1 MLDLINAERANA
13 GVAPLVLGDNIAA
26 QVHAEGSLEGCYS
39 SQWSADGLKSGAR
52 YSLAG
57 GYQSSYTV
65 VQGTDYCSPLNQASI
80 LFLVK
85 DEIRD
90 NVDSLLEESEG
101 SKIRENLINEQYR
114 KLNIGLAWDLFGSY
128 IHVVLQLESDYIEY
142 DQLPAIENG
151 ILTLSGRVKNGINL
165 DGGKELSVAV
175 SYNPQPQPLT
185 AGQIARVYSADSGP
199 RVAAIRRPPG
209 EGRHYSEDEYTR
221 MYNPCP
227 SPYDIA
233 ADAPAP
239 GSRDEASDIFD
250 AAREKCLAIRA
261 DEEGGVEITVPR
273 ITATEWDVEGDA
285 FAVAAD
291 LGEVVQRHG
300 NGLYDV
306 TVWGSLDGEDVVIS
320 EYVIFHGVTPP
331 DSYYPN

>member
-1 MLDLINAERANA
+1 MLDLINAERASA
-13 GVAPLVLGDNIAA
+13 GVAPLVLGNNIAA

-39 SQWSADGLKSGAR
+39 SIWSADGLKSEAR

-57 GYQSSYTV
+57 GYQANTIMVS
-65 VQGTDYCSPLNQASI
+65 GTDYCSPLNQASI

-90 NVDSLLEESEG
+90 EVEDFLERSG
-101 SKIRENLINEQYR
+101 FRENLIDEQYR
-114 KLNIGLAWDLFGSY
+114 KLNVGLAWDLFGSY
-128 IHVVLQLESDYIEY
+128 THVVLQLEGDFIEY

-165 DGGKELSVAV
+165 DGGKELSATVF
-175 SYNPQPQPLT
+175 YNPPPQPLT
-185 AGQIARVYSADSGP
+185 AGQIARIYSADSGP

-209 EGRHYSEDEYTR
+209 KGRHYTENEYTR

-239 GSRDEASDIFD
+239 GSRDEANDFYE
-250 AAREKCLAIRA
+250 AAKAKCLVIRA

-273 ITATEWDVEGDA
+273 ITASEWDVEGDA
-285 FAVAAD
+285 FAIAAD
-291 LGEVVQRHG
+291 LSEVVQRHG